1 MAAANNTPNMQW
13 SEVVHGRPRLVD
25 SINWNMAVPDS
36 RRTARGQEGRNKFR
50 SIAEILAKAEKAG
63 KDGAV
68 LPTKVI
74 AYNGYGWD
82 VVHVG
87 AASGILPVD
96 GRPTIQSEGKD
107 LPPYN
112 AKAYNGRP
120 AYDWVRAG
128 EVGMRVLG
136 YSSEGV
142 EFPTHIPVVSD
153 ADAVRLHQ
161 KYVEPGF
168 HHSNGE
174 RPTEFTHPSA
184 DVQLKPIEEVL
195 SPDAITKLKQAYESH
210 RVVAQGTDRETHYGQ
225 PIALFFNPETKGY
238 EVYEEYAYGDK
249 VTGVGMPVR
258 KIKDSASFV
267 SPVSP
272 EPSSPAQG
280 LSSEAPAAAATSRV
294 QDVPASPAAPQ
305 TAQSSL
311 PDAAKDAVK
320 TSGLSG
326 MLANMSTGQK
336 AGAALVAVAAVG
348 TAAYLLKKRKEARE
362 QPQALPQES
371 RRR

>member
-1 MAAANNTPNMQW
+1 MAEADNTPNMQW
-13 SEVVHGRPRLVD
+13 SPVVHGRPRLTA
-25 SINWNMAVPDS
+25 SSNWEMAVPDS
-36 RRTARGQEGRNKFR
+36 RPDRGQEARNKFD
-50 SIAEILAKAEKAG
+50 SVAEILAKAERAG
-63 KDGAV
+63 VDGVA

-87 AASGILPVD
+87 KMSDILPQD
-96 GRPTIQSEGKD
+96 GRPVIQSEGKD

-112 AKAYNGRP
+112 AKAHNGRS
-120 AYDWVRAG
+120 AYDCVRAG

-153 ADAVRLHQ
+153 ADAVKLHQ

-168 HHSNGE
+168 HHANG
-174 RPTEFTHPSA
+174 RKPTEFTHPSTEM
-184 DVQLKPIEEVL
+184 QFKPIEEVL

-272 EPSSPAQG
+272 EPSPPAQG
-280 LSSEAPAAAATSRV
+280 LSSEAPAAETSRV
-294 QDVPASPAAPQ
+294 QDVPASSATPQ